1 MTLLEL
7 STTYLDSAD
16 LLRTRIRELRLAQ
29 REAVDPEVVRQLQ
42 SRISALGP
50 LLKEMRELAALT
62 AHYYN
67 RGYHRNEK
75 YSL

>member
-42 SRISALGP
+42 SRISAPVP
-50 LLKEMRELAALT
+50 LLEEMRALAALT
-62 AHYYN
+62 AHYYD

>member
-42 SRISALGP
+42 SRISALVP

-62 AHYYN
+62 AHYYD
-67 RGYHRNEK
+67 RWYHRNEK

>member
-42 SRISALGP
+42 SRISALVP
-50 LLKEMRELAALT
+50 LLKEMRELASLT
-62 AHYYN
+62 AHYYD